1 MLSVDVKQRLG
12 AFTLHATFASNA
24 PVIALFGRSGSGKTS
39 IINAIAGVSRPDSGR
54 ISFGKRIF
62 FDSST
67 RQWIPPNQRRIGY
80 VFQDG
85 LLFPHLSVEANL
97 HYGRHGHTAAPG
109 ESARIG
115 CERVIALL
123 GLAALLKRK
132 PAALSGGEKQRVA
145 IGRALLAQPQL
156 LLLDEPLASLDGDRK
171 AEVLSYI
178 ERLRDQFAIPI
189 VLVSHAVEE
198 VVRLADVMVLIDDGR
213 VLATGSVDEIM
224 GRLDLAPATGRYE
237 AGAVIEARVESHDPH
252 YDLTRLTFVGG
263 ALTVPRVEARVGERV
278 RVRIRAR
285 DVSIATQ
292 QPHHLSIHNILR
304 GTLTEMR
311 DEAGPIVDVR
321 IVIGDAALIARVT
334 RHSIDR
340 LSLRPGLPVF
350 ALVKAISL
358 DRHSVGYA

>member
-1 MLSVDVKQRLG
+1 MLSVDVEQRLG

-39 IINAIAGVSRPDSGR
+39 IINAIAGVSRPERGR
-54 ISFGKRIF
+54 ISFGERIF

-67 RQWIPPNQRRIGY
+67 HHWIPPEQRRIGY

-85 LLFPHLSVEANL
+85 LLFPHLSVGANL
-97 HYGRHGHTAAPG
+97 QYGRHGQTRTQDQAPRIAADK
-109 ESARIG
+109 
-115 CERVIALL
+115 VITLL
-123 GLAALLKRK
+123 GLAPLLKRK

-156 LLLDEPLASLDGDRK
+156 LLLDEPLASLDADRK
-171 AEVLSYI
+171 AEVLTYI

-189 VLVSHAVEE
+189 VLVSHALEE
-198 VVRLADVMVLIDDGR
+198 VIRLADAMVLIDDGR

-237 AGAVIEARVESHDPH
+237 AGAVIEARVESHDAH
-252 YDLTRLTFVGG
+252 YDLTRLEFVGG
-263 ALTVPRVEARVGERV
+263 ALTVPRVDANVGERV

-285 DVSIATQ
+285 DVSIATREPQ
-292 QPHHLSIHNILR
+292 DLSIHNILR
-304 GTLTEMR
+304 GTLTEIR

-321 IVIGDAALIARVT
+321 IVIGEAALIVRVT

-340 LSLRPGLPVF
+340 LSLRPGQPVF